1 MTAAAVPDAPLER
14 VGTGDAASATDPSS
28 YFGRRRGAFLLA
40 ALFLV
45 SAFAQIDRILPFIL
59 AEAIKVELRLSD
71 THIGLITGI
80 AFALCY
86 ALLSLPM
93 ARLCDQGSPRK
104 VLLACTLTWSAMTAL
119 GGFAT
124 GFASLAATRFG
135 VALGEAGAVPSGHT
149 LIARKIRPGR
159 RGLAIGIFSMGIPV
173 GTMVGF
179 GLGGAIS
186 DAYGW
191 RTALFAAGGFGAGVG
206 FLAFFA
212 AGPAPPV
219 VPSSGT
225 APFWQSTR
233 ELLAVPAF
241 RALMVAAIS
250 IGFAAAPFYAFA
262 ATFLIRT
269 HAFSATEAGLTFGLM
284 QGALG
289 IAGTL
294 LGGRGFDAA
303 AQRKATSLLLVP
315 AIAFGVAAVTTVAA
329 LFVSVPWMSIILLI
343 PAMFTFAFTLPY
355 AFGAAHLVAGVGR
368 EGIAS
373 SLAMIGS
380 GLIGPAL
387 GPLLVGLISDFVADA
402 GVTES
407 LSIGLLVVPVA
418 CLVTVLTY
426 LNAGRMIAASRPG

>member
-1 MTAAAVPDAPLER
+1 MTVAAVSIAPLDR
-14 VGTGDAASATDPSS
+14 AGTGDAVSGVGRPS
-28 YFGRRRGAFLLA
+28 FFGGRRAAFLLA
-40 ALFLV
+40 SLFLV

-59 AEAIKVELRLSD
+59 AEAIKAELLLSD

-93 ARLCDQGSPRK
+93 ARLCDQGSPRN

-159 RGLAIGIFSMGIPV
+159 RGFAIGIFSMGIPV
-173 GTMVGF
+173 GTMIGF
-179 GLGGAIS
+179 GLGGAVS
-186 DAYGW
+186 DAFGW
-191 RTALFAAGGFGAGVG
+191 RTALFAAGGFGAAVG
-206 FLAFFA
+206 ILAFVA
-212 AGPAPPV
+212 AGPTPPLMR
-219 VPSSGT
+219 PSGT
-225 APFWQSTR
+225 VSFWQSTR
-233 ELLAVPAF
+233 ALLSVPAF
-241 RALMVAAIS
+241 RALLVAAIC

-269 HAFSATEAGLTFGLM
+269 HAFTATEAGLIFGLL

-294 LGGRGFDAA
+294 LGGRAFDAA
-303 AQRKATSLLLVP
+303 VQRNATSLLLVP
-315 AIAFGVAAVTTVAA
+315 AIAFCVAAITTVAA
-329 LFVSVPWMSIILLI
+329 LFVSIAWVSIVLLI

-368 EGIAS
+368 EGVAS

-402 GVTES
+402 GVS
-407 LSIGLLVVPVA
+407 NGLGFGLLVVPFA
-418 CLVTVLTY
+418 CLVTAGAY
-426 LNAGRMIAASRPG
+426 LNAGRKIADCRPR

>member
-1 MTAAAVPDAPLER
+1 MTVAGISNAALDMAE
-14 VGTGDAASATDPSS
+14 TGDAAPAADARSF
-28 YFGRRRGAFLLA
+28 FGRRRAAFLLA
-40 ALFLV
+40 SLFLV
-45 SAFAQIDRILPFIL
+45 SVFAQIDRILPFIL
-59 AEAIKVELRLSD
+59 AEAIKAELLLSD
-71 THIGLITGI
+71 THIGLLTGI

-135 VALGEAGAVPSGHT
+135 VALGEAGAVPSSHT
-149 LIARKIRPGR
+149 LIARKIRSGR
-159 RGLAIGIFSMGIPV
+159 RGFAIGLFSMGIPV
-173 GTMVGF
+173 GTMIGF
-179 GLGGAIS
+179 GLGGAMG
-186 DAYGW
+186 DAFGW
-191 RTALFAAGGFGAGVG
+191 RAALLAAGAFGAAVGVLA
-206 FLAFFA
+206 FLA
-212 AGPAPPV
+212 AGATPPSHR
-219 VPSSGT
+219 PSGT
-225 APFWQSTR
+225 DSFWQSSKA
-233 ELLAVPAF
+233 LLSGPAF
-241 RALMVAAIS
+241 RALLVAAIS

-269 HAFSATEAGLTFGLM
+269 HAMSATEAGMTFGLL

-303 AQRKATSLLLVP
+303 VRRKATSLLLVP
-315 AIAFGVAAVTTVAA
+315 AVAFCVAAVTTTAA
-329 LFVSVPWMSIILLI
+329 LFVPVAWISIALLV

-368 EGIAS
+368 EGMAS
-373 SLAMIGS
+373 SLAMIAS

-387 GPLLVGLISDFVADA
+387 GPLLVGLVSDLVADA
-402 GVTES
+402 GAS
-407 LSIGLLVVPVA
+407 NGLSIGLLVVPLA
-418 CLVTVLTY
+418 CVTTALAY
-426 LNAGRMIAASRPG
+426 LRAGRRIASSHPR

>member
-1 MTAAAVPDAPLER
+1 MTAAAVPDAPFER
-14 VGTGDAASATDPSS
+14 AGTRDAGSAADFPS
-28 YFGRRRGAFLLA
+28 YFGRRRAAFLLA

-159 RGLAIGIFSMGIPV
+159 RGFAIGIFSMGIPV

-186 DAYGW
+186 DAFGW
-191 RTALFAAGGFGAGVG
+191 RTALLAAGGLGAVVG
-206 FLAFFA
+206 ILAFFA
-212 AGPAPPV
+212 AGPTSPV
-219 VPSSGT
+219 VRSIGT
-225 APFWQSTR
+225 VPFWQSTR

-241 RALMVAAIS
+241 RALMMAAIS

-262 ATFLIRT
+262 ATFLIRS
-269 HAFSATEAGLTFGLM
+269 HAFSATEAGLTFVLM
-284 QGALG
+284 QGTFG

-315 AIAFGVAAVTTVAA
+315 AITFGVAAVTTVAA
-329 LFVSVPWMSIILLI
+329 LFVSVPWISIILFI

-387 GPLLVGLISDFVADA
+387 GPLLVGLISDLVADA

-407 LSIGLLVVPVA
+407 LSIGLLIVPVA
-418 CLVTVLTY
+418 CLLTVLTY
-426 LNAGRMIAASRPG
+426 LNAGRKIAACHPG

>member
-1 MTAAAVPDAPLER
+1 MTAAAVSDAPLER
-14 VGTGDAASATDPSS
+14 AGTGNAVSAADPLS
-28 YFGRRRGAFLLA
+28 YFGRRRAAFLLA

-59 AEAIKVELRLSD
+59 AEAIKVELQLSD
-71 THIGLITGI
+71 TQIGLITGI

-159 RGLAIGIFSMGIPV
+159 RGFAIGIFSMGIPV

-179 GLGGAIS
+179 GLGGVVS
-186 DAYGW
+186 DAFGW
-191 RTALFAAGGFGAGVG
+191 RTALFAAGGCGAAVG
-206 FLAFFA
+206 ILAFLAV
-212 AGPAPPV
+212 GPSPPLM
-219 VPSSGT
+219 PSSGNVS
-225 APFWQSTR
+225 FWQSTG
-233 ELLAVPAF
+233 ELLSVPAF
-241 RALMVAAIS
+241 RALFVAAIS

-262 ATFLIRT
+262 AAFLIRT
-269 HAFSATEAGLTFGLM
+269 HALSATEAGLTFGLL
-284 QGALG
+284 QGAIG

-303 AQRKATSLLLVP
+303 VRRNATTLLLVP
-315 AIAFGVAAVTTVAA
+315 GIAFCLAAFTTVAA
-329 LFVSVPWMSIILLI
+329 LFAPVAWISIVLLI

-368 EGIAS
+368 EGVAS

-380 GLIGPAL
+380 GLVGPAL
-387 GPLLVGLISDFVADA
+387 GPLLVGLISDFVANA
-402 GVTES
+402 GVS
-407 LSIGLLVVPVA
+407 NGLSIGLLVVPLA
-418 CLVTVLTY
+418 CLVTSLTY
-426 LNAGRMIAASRPG
+426 LSVGRRIAANHPR

>member
-14 VGTGDAASATDPSS
+14 AGTGDAVSAADPLG
-28 YFGRRRGAFLLA
+28 YFGRRRAAFLLA

-59 AEAIKVELRLSD
+59 AEAIKVELQLSD
-71 THIGLITGI
+71 TQIGLITGI

-159 RGLAIGIFSMGIPV
+159 RGFAIGIFSMGIPV

-179 GLGGAIS
+179 GLGGVVS
-186 DAYGW
+186 DAFGW
-191 RTALFAAGGFGAGVG
+191 RTALFAAGGCGAAVG
-206 FLAFFA
+206 ILAFLA
-212 AGPAPPV
+212 AGPSPPLMR
-219 VPSSGT
+219 SSGNVS
-225 APFWQSTR
+225 FWQSTG
-233 ELLAVPAF
+233 ELLSVPAF
-241 RALMVAAIS
+241 RALFVAAIS

-262 ATFLIRT
+262 AAFLIRT
-269 HAFSATEAGLTFGLM
+269 HALSATEAGLIFGLL
-284 QGALG
+284 QGAIG

-303 AQRKATSLLLVP
+303 VRRNATALLLVP
-315 AIAFGVAAVTTVAA
+315 GIAFCVAAFTTVAA
-329 LFVSVPWMSIILLI
+329 LFAPVAWISIVLLI

-368 EGIAS
+368 EGVAS

-380 GLIGPAL
+380 GLVGPAL
-387 GPLLVGLISDFVADA
+387 GPLLVGLISDFVANA
-402 GVTES
+402 GVS
-407 LSIGLLVVPVA
+407 NGLSIGLLVVPLA
-418 CLVTVLTY
+418 CLVTSLTY
-426 LNAGRMIAASRPG
+426 LSAGRRIAANHPR

>member
-1 MTAAAVPDAPLER
+1 MAVKGVSNALPNRAETGATAPTADAR
-14 VGTGDAASATDPSS
+14 NF
-28 YFGRRRGAFLLA
+28 FGRRRAAFLLA
-40 ALFLV
+40 SLFLV
-45 SAFAQIDRILPFIL
+45 SVFAQIDRILPFIL
-59 AEAIKVELRLSD
+59 AEAIKAELRLSD
-71 THIGLITGI
+71 THIGLLTGI

-135 VALGEAGAVPSGHT
+135 VALGEAGAVPSSHT

-159 RGLAIGIFSMGIPV
+159 RGFAIGLFSMGIPV

-179 GLGGAIS
+179 GLGGAMS
-186 DAYGW
+186 DALGW
-191 RTALFAAGGFGAGVG
+191 RTALFAAGGCGAAVG
-206 FLAFFA
+206 ILAFVA
-212 AGPAPPV
+212 AGPTPPAMR
-219 VPSSGT
+219 SSGSVS
-225 APFWQSTR
+225 FWRSTR
-233 ELLAVPAF
+233 ELLSVPAF
-241 RALMVAAIS
+241 RALFVAAIS

-269 HAFSATEAGLTFGLM
+269 HALSATEAGMTFGLL
-284 QGALG
+284 QGGLG

-303 AQRKATSLLLVP
+303 VRRSATSLLLVP
-315 AIAFGVAAVTTVAA
+315 AVAFGVAAVTTTAA
-329 LFVSVPWMSIILLI
+329 LFAPVAWISIALLI

-368 EGIAS
+368 EGMAS

-380 GLIGPAL
+380 GLVGPAL
-387 GPLLVGLISDFVADA
+387 GPLLVGLVSDFVANA
-402 GVTES
+402 EVSNG
-407 LSIGLLVVPVA
+407 LSIGLLVVPLA
-418 CLVTVLTY
+418 CVTTALTY
-426 LNAGRMIAASRPG
+426 LSAGRHIAASHPR